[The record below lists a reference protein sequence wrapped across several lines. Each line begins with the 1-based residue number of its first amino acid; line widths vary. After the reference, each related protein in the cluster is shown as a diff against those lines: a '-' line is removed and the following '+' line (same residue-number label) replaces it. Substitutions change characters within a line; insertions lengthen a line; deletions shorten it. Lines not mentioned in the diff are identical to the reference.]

1 MVTLV
6 PELLTNVPL
15 SGAALPQHPGEV
27 VGFREIPSL
36 INFPVFNEPSHQ
48 IVPVIDVPVSISRF
62 DPMFKLISLLPLVP
76 PTETLFNPI
85 EDIVSNI
92 SLFVLFRI

>member
-1 MVTLV
+1 MVL
-6 PELLTNVPL
+6 ELLTNVPL

-48 IVPVIDVPVSISRF
+48 IVPVMDVPVPICRF
-62 DPMFKLISLLPLVP
+62 DPMFKLISLFPLVP
-76 PTETLFNPI
+76 PTVTLFKPI
-85 EDIVSNI
+85 EDIVAAI
-92 SLFVLFRI
+92 S